1 MPTLFVESLANYSPN
16 PIVRGGA
23 PGSGGRHPLQGLC
36 SKDRIP
42 LGALL
47 T

>member
-23 PGSGGRHPLQGLC
+23 RERGKASITR
-36 SKDRIP
+36 
-42 LGALL
+42 ALL
-47 T
+47 